1 VAGVVYVSAVSASI
15 VACMTVVRRSVLR
28 VCAVSGLVTRVA
40 LVAALPAV
48 ALALVAAL
56 PAVALAR
63 VIAVFRGVL
72 LVPVTVLVLISH
84 LVRILFLH
92 SVPPLIALP
101 GQREVRSTGSATQFG

>member
-28 VCAVSGLVTRVA
+28 VCAVSGLVTRV
-40 LVAALPAV
+40 
-48 ALALVAAL
+48 ALVAAL